1 MPNFKVTMQDHPLSE
16 THLKKGDKVTY
27 TNEYGAVF
35 PGYTVQ
41 GFPTDTGSVNAAY
54 IDSDCYW
61 HAKPF
66 HSLTIEEKPNFLLFE
81 YYDLSVNHLVERAFA
96 YSKPISHDA
105 FKQYISEELLAEA
118 RAGIAHNYLKA
129 QHVDL
134 AKALEKAEFKNPRIG
149 ISDGSIGRQHCL
161 NVLVELGDELLAFN
175 AGKSWNHLA

>member
-1 MPNFKVTMQDHPLSE
+1 MPNFKVTMQDQPLLES
-16 THLKKGDKVTY
+16 HIKKGDKVTY

-41 GFPTDTGSVNAAY
+41 GFSTVPDSANEAY

-81 YYDLSVNHLVERAFA
+81 YYELSVTHLVERAFA
-96 YSKPISHDA
+96 YSKPISQKA
-105 FKQYISEELLAEA
+105 FEQYISDHALATA
-118 RAGIAHNYLKA
+118 RAGSAHSYTKDDRF
-129 QHVDL
+129 DL
-134 AKALEKAEFKNPRIG
+134 VEALEQREFKSPRIG
-149 ISDGSIGRQHCL
+149 ISDGSIGRRQCL